1 MGSHMSPAPQTG
13 TVLTCKYRWNKTT
26 EAQGIWAAL
35 QSRRDQWQCARMLT
49 QATAQISAV
58 TRDSSTTSCRDLSS
72 QNALQPY
79 WTLTSYAPAQYRGAA
94 SQMVEPTRCKEFSRL
109 RRYVVSLT
117 AQAIARV
124 TNMHRHLA

>member
-1 MGSHMSPAPQTG
+1 MSPAPQTG

-35 QSRRDQWQCARMLT
+35 QSRRDQWQWARMLT

-58 TRDSSTTSCRDLSS
+58 TRESSTTSCRDLSS

-79 WTLTSYAPAQYRGAA
+79 CTLASYAPYAPAQHRGAA
-94 SQMVEPTRCKEFSRL
+94 SQIGGTYTLQGTF
-109 RRYVVSLT
+109 
-117 AQAIARV
+117 
-124 TNMHRHLA
+124 